1 MTDRELDALMQRVL
15 VDSIKLDWGEMPE
28 PEPPFVPSARYRRQI
43 RFMLANPLAWERRK
57 TAPVWKKIARHA
69 AVLLLIISIGFSSLL
84 AVSPSVRAA
93 FFQWIAEWYETH
105 VTYRYTDQEAVKIMP
120 QYEITELPEGYA
132 EIESERVEWPGQ
144 VDIIYRQEET
154 GKMICLNYVQMR
166 QGAASDFELKDNS
179 EVIPIK
185 VKEMDGLFL
194 EGADSEDEWNTVT
207 WVDSNQ
213 GLQFLIVA
221 QLEKAEILNIAESVF
236 LVEST
241 K

>member
-69 AVLLLIISIGFSSLL
+69 AVVLLIISIGFSSLL

-105 VTYRYTDQEAVKIMP
+105 VTYQYTDQEAVMIMP

-185 VKEMDGLFL
+185 VEEMDGLFL

>member
-69 AVLLLIISIGFSSLL
+69 AVVLLIISIGFSSLL

-132 EIESERVEWPGQ
+132 EVESERVEWLDQ
-144 VDIIYRQEET
+144 VDIIYRQEES
-154 GKMICLNYVQMR
+154 GKKIYLNYVQIR
-166 QGAASDFELKDNS
+166 QGAVSDFETIGNS
-179 EVIPIK
+179 KIVP
-185 VKEMDGLFL
+185 VTVNGQDGLFFETEDL
-194 EGADSEDEWNTVT
+194 DSEWNTVT
-207 WVDSNQ
+207 WIDPDAD
-213 GLQFLIVA
+213 LQFSIDAYLD
-221 QLEKAEILNIAESVF
+221 KTDILHIAESVS
-236 LVEST
+236 LV
-241 K
+241 KVIN